1 MEYEYVSKAEYQ
13 PVREK
18 LEKIIWNVHHYMSA
32 NYGVTFQ
39 HRLIGSGK
47 RHLITRVKNGNKG
60 FDFDYNFIVSDSI
73 ARSWCPKELKTCFID
88 ALSKTIRGT
97 IYENPNDSTSA
108 ITLKVVDRKNKII
121 IHSCDFAIIY
131 NELNDAKNE
140 YYCLINHKPFGRYS
154 FEKRNH
160 SKNIDDKVDRI
171 RQENGGWEMIKTEYL
186 KLKNNN
192 QDENKH
198 SYSLY
203 VEAVNNVYNHLF
215 NQGLGLCVGWQTS
228 PFFK

>member
-60 FDFDYNFIVSDSI
+60 FDFDYNFIVNESI
-73 ARSWCPKELKTCFID
+73 AKNWDPKELKFCFME
-88 ALSKTIRGT
+88 AMKKSIRGT
-97 IYENPNDSTSA
+97 AYQNPNDSTSA
-108 ITLKVVDRKNKII
+108 ITLKVVDNENSKRL
-121 IHSCDFAIIY
+121 HSCDFAIIY
-131 NELNDAKNE
+131 YERNDPSNQ
-140 YYCLINHKPFGRYS
+140 YYCLINHKQVKKYK
-154 FEKRNH
+154 FEKRKH
-160 SKNIDDKVDRI
+160 SENMTEKVRKIKQFD
-171 RQENGGWEMIKTEYL
+171 GGWEMITTEYL